1 MSAAPAKFTFDL
13 DLGRRQERN
22 SLVTE
27 TAMAALLEEAR
38 REGREAGLA
47 EGERTAVAKAAKAEA
62 AAAESL
68 AVRVAAMAASIDDA
82 RKQTIAEAVGL
93 SLSIARKLAGGLI
106 AREPTAEIEALVAEC
121 MATLDGVPHLVIRCD
136 PALAE
141 AVRDLAT
148 ARMTTSGF
156 TGRLVVL
163 GDPDIAVGDARIE
176 WADGGVVRDIR
187 KLSAEIDARISEY
200 FAARGIR
207 QDGGQDEE
215 TEQ

>member
-1 MSAAPAKFTFDL
+1 MTAAPSKFTFDL
-13 DLGRRQERN
+13 DLGHRQERN

-27 TAMAALLEEAR
+27 TAMAELLAAAR
-38 REGREAGLA
+38 AEGIAAGRA
-47 EGERTAVAKAAKAEA
+47 EGERTATANAAKAQT
-62 AAAESL
+62 AAAEAL
-68 AVRVAAMAASIDDA
+68 GARVAAMAAGMDDA

-106 AREPTAEIEALVAEC
+106 AREPTGEIEQLIGEC

-136 PALAE
+136 PQLAD
-141 AVRDLAT
+141 AVRDIAT
-148 ARMTTSGF
+148 GRMTTSGF

-163 GDPDIAVGDARIE
+163 GDPDVAIGDARIE

-187 KLSAEIDARISEY
+187 KLSAEIDLKIAEY

-207 QDGGQDEE
+207 NEE

>member
-27 TAMAALLEEAR
+27 TAMAALIEEAR

-47 EGERTAVAKAAKAEA
+47 EGERTAVARAAKAEA
-62 AAAESL
+62 AAAEAL
-68 AVRVAAMAASIDDA
+68 AVRVAAMAAGMDDA
-82 RKQTIAEAVGL
+82 RKQTMAEAIEL

-106 AREPTAEIEALVAEC
+106 ARQPTVEIEQLVAEC
-121 MATLDGVPHLVIRCD
+121 MATLDGVPPLVIRCD
-136 PALAE
+136 PALAD
-141 AVRDLAT
+141 AVRDIAT
-148 ARMTTSGF
+148 SRMTTSGF

-187 KLSAEIDARISEY
+187 KLSAEIDARIADY

-207 QDGGQDEE
+207 LNEE

>member
-1 MSAAPAKFTFDL
+1 MSATPAKFTFDL

-27 TAMAALLEEAR
+27 TAMASLLEEAR

-47 EGERTAVAKAAKAEA
+47 EGERTTVAKAAKAEA

-68 AVRVAAMAASIDDA
+68 AVRVAAMAASMDDA
-82 RKQTIAEAVGL
+82 RKQTIAEGVEL

-106 AREPTAEIEALVAEC
+106 AREPTVEIEQLVAEC

-136 PALAE
+136 PALADS
-141 AVRDLAT
+141 VRDIAT
-148 ARMTTSGF
+148 SKMTTSGF

-163 GDPDIAVGDARIE
+163 GDPDIAIGDARIE

-187 KLSAEIDARISEY
+187 KLSAEIDARIAQY

-207 QDGGQDEE
+207 LNEE
-215 TEQ
+215 TE

>member
-27 TAMAALLEEAR
+27 TAMASLLEEAR

-47 EGERTAVAKAAKAEA
+47 EGERNAVARAAMAES

-68 AVRVAAMAASIDDA
+68 AVRVAAMAASMDDA
-82 RKQTIAEAVGL
+82 RKQTIAEGVEL

-106 AREPTAEIEALVAEC
+106 AREPTVEIEQLVTEC

-141 AVRDLAT
+141 SVRDIAT
-148 ARMTTSGF
+148 SKMTTSGF

-163 GDPDIAVGDARIE
+163 GDPDIAIGDARIE

-187 KLSAEIDARISEY
+187 KLSAEIDARIANY

-207 QDGGQDEE
+207 LNEE

>member
-1 MSAAPAKFTFDL
+1 MTAAPSKFTFDL
-13 DLGRRQERN
+13 DLGHRQERN

-27 TAMAALLEEAR
+27 TAMADLLATAR
-38 REGREAGLA
+38 AEGLAAGRA
-47 EGERTAVAKAAKAEA
+47 EGERSATASAAKAQT
-62 AAAESL
+62 AAAEAL
-68 AVRVAAMAASIDDA
+68 GARVAAMAAGMDDA

-106 AREPTAEIEALVAEC
+106 AREPTGEIEQLIAEC

-136 PALAE
+136 PQLAD
-141 AVRDLAT
+141 AVRDIAT
-148 ARMTTSGF
+148 SRMSTSGF

-163 GDPDIAVGDARIE
+163 GDPDVAIGDARIE

-187 KLSAEIDARISEY
+187 KLSVEIDKKIAEY
-200 FAARGIR
+200 FAARGIHT
-207 QDGGQDEE
+207 EE

>member
-22 SLVTE
+22 SVVTE
-27 TAMAALLEEAR
+27 TAMALLLEEAR

-47 EGERTAVAKAAKAEA
+47 EGERTAIARAANAEA
-62 AAAESL
+62 AAAEAL
-68 AVRVAAMAASIDDA
+68 ASRVAAMAASIDDS
-82 RKQTIAEAVGL
+82 RKQAIADGVQL
-93 SLSIARKLAGGLI
+93 SLSIARKLAGGLV
-106 AREPTAEIEALVAEC
+106 AREPAVEIEALVTEC

-141 AVRDLAT
+141 SVRDIAT
-148 ARMTTSGF
+148 SKMTTSGF

-163 GDPDIAVGDARIE
+163 GDPEIAIGDARIE

-187 KLSAEIDARISEY
+187 KLSAEIDARIAEY

-207 QDGGQDEE
+207 TEE
-215 TEQ
+215 SEQ

>member
-1 MSAAPAKFTFDL
+1 MNAAPAKFTFDL

-27 TAMAALLEEAR
+27 TAMASLLEQAR

-68 AVRVAAMAASIDDA
+68 AVRVAAMAASMDDA
-82 RKQTIAEAVGL
+82 RKQTIAEGVEL

-106 AREPTAEIEALVAEC
+106 AREPTAEIEQLVAEC
-121 MATLDGVPHLVIRCD
+121 MATLDGVPHLVIRCE
-136 PALAE
+136 PALAD
-141 AVRDLAT
+141 AVRDIVT
-148 ARMTTSGF
+148 GKMTTSGF

-163 GDPDIAVGDARIE
+163 GDPDIAIGDARIE

-187 KLSAEIDARISEY
+187 KLSAEIDARIAQY

-207 QDGGQDEE
+207 LNEE

>member
-1 MSAAPAKFTFDL
+1 MSATPAKFTFDL

-27 TAMAALLEEAR
+27 TAMATLLEEAR

-62 AAAESL
+62 AAVESL
-68 AVRVAAMAASIDDA
+68 AVRVAAMAASMDDA
-82 RKQTIAEAVGL
+82 RKQAIAEGVELA
-93 SLSIARKLAGGLI
+93 LSIARKLAGGLI
-106 AREPTAEIEALVAEC
+106 AREPTVEIEQLVAEC

-136 PALAE
+136 PALADS
-141 AVRDLAT
+141 VRDIAT
-148 ARMTTSGF
+148 SKMTTTGF
-156 TGRLVVL
+156 AGRLVVL
-163 GDPDIAVGDARIE
+163 GDPDIAIGDARIE

-187 KLSAEIDARISEY
+187 KLSAEIDARIAQY

-207 QDGGQDEE
+207 LNEE

>member
-27 TAMAALLEEAR
+27 TAMAALLEQAR
-38 REGREAGLA
+38 REGLEAGLA

-68 AVRVAAMAASIDDA
+68 AVRVAAMAASMDDA
-82 RKQTIAEAVGL
+82 RKQAIAEGVQL

-106 AREPTAEIEALVAEC
+106 AREPTVEIEQLVAEC

-136 PALAE
+136 PALAD
-141 AVRDLAT
+141 AVRDIAT
-148 ARMTTSGF
+148 SKMTTSGF

-163 GDPDIAVGDARIE
+163 GDPDIAIGDARIE

-187 KLSAEIDARISEY
+187 KLSAEIDARIAQY

-207 QDGGQDEE
+207 LNEE

>member
-27 TAMAALLEEAR
+27 TAMAALIEEAR

-47 EGERTAVAKAAKAEA
+47 EGERTAVARAAKAEA
-62 AAAESL
+62 AAAEAL
-68 AVRVAAMAASIDDA
+68 AVRVAAMAAGMDDA
-82 RKQTIAEAVGL
+82 RKQTIAEAIEL

-106 AREPTAEIEALVAEC
+106 ARQPTVEIEQLVAEC

-136 PALAE
+136 PALAD
-141 AVRDLAT
+141 AVRDIAT
-148 ARMTTSGF
+148 SRMTTSGF

-187 KLSAEIDARISEY
+187 KLSAEIDARIADY

-207 QDGGQDEE
+207 LNEE

>member
-27 TAMAALLEEAR
+27 TAMAALIEEAR

-47 EGERTAVAKAAKAEA
+47 EGERTAVARAAKAEA
-62 AAAESL
+62 AAAEAL
-68 AVRVAAMAASIDDA
+68 AVRVAAMAAGMDDA
-82 RKQTIAEAVGL
+82 RKQTMAEAIEL

-106 AREPTAEIEALVAEC
+106 ARQPTVEIEQLVAEC

-136 PALAE
+136 PALAD
-141 AVRDLAT
+141 AVRDIAT
-148 ARMTTSGF
+148 SRMTTSGF

-187 KLSAEIDARISEY
+187 KLSAEIDARIADY

-207 QDGGQDEE
+207 LNEE

>member
-27 TAMAALLEEAR
+27 TAMAALLEQAR
-38 REGREAGLA
+38 REGLEAGLA

-68 AVRVAAMAASIDDA
+68 AVRVAAMAASMDDA
-82 RKQTIAEAVGL
+82 RKQAIAEGVQL

-106 AREPTAEIEALVAEC
+106 AREPTVEIEQLVAEC

-136 PALAE
+136 PALADT
-141 AVRDLAT
+141 VRDIAT
-148 ARMTTSGF
+148 SKMTTSGF

-163 GDPDIAVGDARIE
+163 GDPDIAIGDARIE

-187 KLSAEIDARISEY
+187 KLSAEIDARIAQY

-207 QDGGQDEE
+207 LNEE

>member
-27 TAMAALLEEAR
+27 TAMAALIEEAR

-47 EGERTAVAKAAKAEA
+47 EGERTAVARAAKAEA
-62 AAAESL
+62 AAAEAL
-68 AVRVAAMAASIDDA
+68 AVRVAAMAAGMDDA
-82 RKQTIAEAVGL
+82 RKQTTAEAVAL
-93 SLSIARKLAGGLI
+93 ALSIARKLAGGLI
-106 AREPTAEIEALVAEC
+106 ARQPTVEIEQLVAEC

-136 PALAE
+136 PALAD
-141 AVRDLAT
+141 AVRDIAT
-148 ARMTTSGF
+148 GRMTTSGF

-187 KLSAEIDARISEY
+187 KLSAEIDARIADY

-207 QDGGQDEE
+207 HNEE

>member
-1 MSAAPAKFTFDL
+1 MSTAPAKFTFDL

-27 TAMAALLEEAR
+27 TAMAALLEDAR
-38 REGREAGLA
+38 REGYESGLA
-47 EGERTAVAKAAKAEA
+47 EGERTTVAKAARAEA
-62 AAAESL
+62 ASAEAL
-68 AVRVAAMAASIDDA
+68 AVRVAAMAASLDDA
-82 RKQTIAEAVGL
+82 RKQAIAEAVEL

-106 AREPTAEIEALVAEC
+106 AREPTIEIEALVAEC

-141 AVRDLAT
+141 AVRDIAT
-148 ARMTTSGF
+148 GKMTTSGF

-163 GDPDIAVGDARIE
+163 GDPDIAIGDARIE

-187 KLSAEIDARISEY
+187 KLSAEIDGRIAEY

-207 QDGGQDEE
+207 QDQE

>member
-27 TAMAALLEEAR
+27 TAMAALIEEAR

-47 EGERTAVAKAAKAEA
+47 EGERTAVARAAKAEA
-62 AAAESL
+62 AAAEAL
-68 AVRVAAMAASIDDA
+68 AVRVAAMAAGMDDA
-82 RKQTIAEAVGL
+82 RKQTTAEAVEL
-93 SLSIARKLAGGLI
+93 ALSIARKLAGGLI
-106 AREPTAEIEALVAEC
+106 ARQPTVEIEQLVTEC
-121 MATLDGVPHLVIRCD
+121 MATLDGVPHLVIRCE
-136 PALAE
+136 PALAD
-141 AVRDLAT
+141 AVRDIAT
-148 ARMTTSGF
+148 GRMTTSGF

-163 GDPDIAVGDARIE
+163 GDPDIAIGDARIE

-187 KLSAEIDARISEY
+187 KLSAEIDARIADY
-200 FAARGIR
+200 FAACGIR
-207 QDGGQDEE
+207 PNEE

>member
-68 AVRVAAMAASIDDA
+68 AVRVAAMAASMDDA
-82 RKQTIAEAVGL
+82 RKQTIAEGVELA
-93 SLSIARKLAGGLI
+93 LSIARKLAGGLI
-106 AREPTAEIEALVAEC
+106 ARAPTVEIEQLVAEC
-121 MATLDGVPHLVIRCD
+121 MATLDGVPHLVIRCE

-141 AVRDLAT
+141 AVRDIAT
-148 ARMTTSGF
+148 AKMTTTGF
-156 TGRLVVL
+156 AGRLVVL
-163 GDPDIAVGDARIE
+163 GDPDIAIGDARIE

-187 KLSAEIDARISEY
+187 KLSAEIDARIATY

-207 QDGGQDEE
+207 LNEE

>member
-1 MSAAPAKFTFDL
+1 MSAAAPAKFTFDL

-27 TAMAALLEEAR
+27 SAMAALLEDAR
-38 REGREAGLA
+38 REGFESGLA
-47 EGERTAVAKAAKAEA
+47 EGERTTIAKAARAEA
-62 AAAESL
+62 ASAEML

-82 RKQTIAEAVGL
+82 RKQSIAEAVTL

-106 AREPTAEIEALVAEC
+106 AREPTVEIEALVAEC

-136 PALAE
+136 PALAD
-141 AVRDLAT
+141 AVRDIAT
-148 ARMTTSGF
+148 NKMTTSGF

-163 GDPDIAVGDARIE
+163 GDPDIAIGDARIE

-187 KLSAEIDARISEY
+187 KLSAEIDARIAQY

-207 QDGGQDEE
+207 QGSDQE

>member
-1 MSAAPAKFTFDL
+1 
-13 DLGRRQERN
+13 
-22 SLVTE
+22 
-27 TAMAALLEEAR
+27 
-38 REGREAGLA
+38 
-47 EGERTAVAKAAKAEA
+47 
-62 AAAESL
+62 
-68 AVRVAAMAASIDDA
+68 
-82 RKQTIAEAVGL
+82 
-93 SLSIARKLAGGLI
+93 
-106 AREPTAEIEALVAEC
+106 
-121 MATLDGVPHLVIRCD
+121 VPHLVIRCD

-187 KLSAEIDARISEY
+187 KLSAEIDARITEY

>member
-27 TAMAALLEEAR
+27 TAMAALIEEAR

-47 EGERTAVAKAAKAEA
+47 EGERTAVARAAKAEA
-62 AAAESL
+62 AAAEAL
-68 AVRVAAMAASIDDA
+68 AVRVAAMAAGMDDA
-82 RKQTIAEAVGL
+82 RKQTMAEAIEL

-106 AREPTAEIEALVAEC
+106 ARQPTAEIEQLVAEC

-136 PALAE
+136 PALAD
-141 AVRDLAT
+141 AVRDIAT
-148 ARMTTSGF
+148 SRMTTSGF

-187 KLSAEIDARISEY
+187 KLSAEIDARIADY

-207 QDGGQDEE
+207 LNEE

>member
-1 MSAAPAKFTFDL
+1 MSSAAPAKFTFDL

-27 TAMAALLEEAR
+27 TAMAALIEQAR

-47 EGERTAVAKAAKAEA
+47 EGERTAVARAASAEA
-62 AAAESL
+62 AAAEAL
-68 AVRVAAMAASIDDA
+68 AMRVAAMAAGLDDL
-82 RKQTIAEAVGL
+82 RKQAIAESVEL

-106 AREPTAEIEALVAEC
+106 ARQPTVEIEQLVAEC
-121 MATLDGVPHLVIRCD
+121 MATLDGVPHLVIRCE
-136 PALAE
+136 PALAD
-141 AVRDLAT
+141 AVRDIAMSK
-148 ARMTTSGF
+148 MTTSGF

-163 GDPDIAVGDARIE
+163 GDPDIAIGDARIE

-187 KLSAEIDARISEY
+187 KLSAEIDARIANY
-200 FAARGIR
+200 FAARGI
-207 QDGGQDEE
+207 GQHQE